1 MQNRVTIRGESP
13 RIAEEAR
20 SQQLLNRQQ
29 LNNRILRDRIKKEAS
44 RRYDVAVRKGLDAG
58 IKEGGQLE
66 FIGRRAKKIRVA
78 RRASERGFLLLPS
91 SGFDAEGK
99 IFVRSAYGINPYA
112 YALSKLG
119 LPEPQGDLLPFEFV
133 NNRLE
138 PATHPAI
145 KVVSYVNPIPTGNI
159 AAGNMEYPDPQSA
172 QEIFNRATIEC
183 LVYLEAGEEM
193 PPTFEDFGS
202 TSRTTL
208 YYAQATLSIGAYD
221 ILPLTK
227 TETML
232 LAGSSTFGPG
242 IKSNWSTTAQLP
254 DGGRG
259 QLDLM
264 VGTGTYHFA
273 ATFAN
278 GQVRRFFN
286 GNLIEVSDIPL
297 SFGSLGS
304 LGFRL
309 SSFIY
314 KRMFL
319 STTGPL
325 EYLIADECS
334 LIPLRVGISSIRF
347 TPGVELYSGT
357 SFTPPV
363 SITDLA

>member
-13 RIAEEAR
+13 RIVEEAR
-20 SQQLLNRQQ
+20 AQQLLNRQQ
-29 LNNRILRDRIKKEAS
+29 LNNRILKDRIKKETS
-44 RRYDVAVRKGLDAG
+44 RRYDVAVRKGLDIG

-66 FIGRRAKKIRVA
+66 FVGRRAKKIRVA

-138 PATHPAI
+138 PATHPAA
-145 KVVSYVNPIPTGNI
+145 KVVSYVNLMPTGNT
-159 AAGNMEYPDPQSA
+159 AAGSMEYPGLQST

-183 LVYLEAGEEM
+183 LVYLGASEAM
-193 PPTFEDFGS
+193 PPTFEDFGN

-208 YYAQATLSIGAYD
+208 YYADASLSIGTYD
-221 ILPLTK
+221 IFPLTK
-227 TETML
+227 TETMPV
-232 LAGSSTFGPG
+232 AGSPTFGPG

-259 QLDLM
+259 QLDLI

-273 ATFAN
+273 ATFVN
-278 GQVRRFFN
+278 GQIRRFFN
-286 GNLIEVSDIPL
+286 GNLIEVSDIPPN
-297 SFGSLGS
+297 FGSLGS
-304 LGFRL
+304 LGFKL

-319 STTGPL
+319 STTGPFG
-325 EYLIADECS
+325 YLIADECA
-334 LIPLRVGISSIRF
+334 LIPIEVGFSSIRF
-347 TPGVELYSGT
+347 TPGIELYSGA
-357 SFTPPV
+357 SFTPPT